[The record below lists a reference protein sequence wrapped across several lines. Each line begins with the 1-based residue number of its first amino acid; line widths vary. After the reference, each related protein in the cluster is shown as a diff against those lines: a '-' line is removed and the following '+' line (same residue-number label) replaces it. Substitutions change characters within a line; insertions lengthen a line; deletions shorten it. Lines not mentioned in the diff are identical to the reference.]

1 VSRELMDNRNPV
13 PGPATFALSDF
24 VLRGWAGVPPPEYRL
39 VGRVNGII
47 AGQLLISLCL
57 TTEIAVR
64 RGAQPRRL
72 TAGSRA
78 ATMKARQLATC
89 PRPAPSHCGLSREW
103 DVSGPGRRSSVRGVR
118 AHGTTLL
125 RLARAYP
132 RRPETCAEETSGQY
146 GNGTCMIHRGSSS
159 AWWWIW

>member
-24 VLRGWAGVPPPEYRL
+24 RAERLGGRAAAGVSTG
-39 VGRVNGII
+39 GRVNGIT

-78 ATMKARQLATC
+78 ATMKARQLATF

-118 AHGTTLL
+118 AHGTTLV

-132 RRPETCAEETSGQY
+132 RRPETCAEE
-146 GNGTCMIHRGSSS
+146 N
-159 AWWWIW
+159 